1 MSAATA
7 RDYQTTQNLYPTTD
21 PAAIGAFWDAMTEPG
36 GICEMRIIR
45 QETDQYGKK
54 IIDSA
59 YFTDQHAF
67 VAAAQHI
74 HPSYAAGVYLTM
86 NPVDP
91 DAPTLALKKDGTRRR
106 PFNKGATRAYKGD
119 TTPDEHILMR
129 RHLLID
135 IDAANPTG
143 VSATDKERAAALVR
157 RDEIRAYLDG
167 LGWAPPR
174 VETSSGNGGGLLYE
188 IDLPNDEMSRQLIKR
203 DLEALSARFTT
214 ATATVDVA
222 NSNTARITRIPG
234 TVTAKG
240 ENTPERPWRR
250 ATAVYPDGAG
260 IVTRAQLE
268 SLAAQ
273 APSAKRGTAQRRGA
287 ASGDDRASCD
297 DTNGDDEY
305 ARLLEEGAPAGQRR
319 TVLLK
324 LVGHYLHRRLSPREI
339 GVILRP
345 WADRCQPPVPHAH
358 LDDIIRDLADAEARK
373 QPGTDEEDAQGD
385 TPLTERELVQRELV
399 QRDAL
404 QRAYATIADLTA
416 QITAW
421 EILRTTK
428 AFPTKAAAVL
438 VHMHKRAGVR
448 LGQPLPDDMPCNQ
461 YADDQDI
468 AAEGIARSAY
478 KEGLDILLNLGLVT
492 QKQVMKKIPDPEP
505 GAGDTAPVRGRGRG
519 VPWFYMYGLAGPA
532 VNALW
537 TQLPTMIEIAP
548 TKRQVKAAESRK
560 ERLARAIEE
569 EQPTLH
575 VVRALKRE
583 VADVRQ
589 DRQNVVFEYR
599 AVSQERDNAREQAEA
614 ATRERDRA
622 LQDAQRIIR
631 DYQQPAVMLG
641 CTGCGQRI
649 DLATYRCDDC
659 RARER
664 EEAGDLRLDVNL
676 KSPTGAGTVEVTNRL
691 TSNLK
696 YPDPP
701 MKPCYECGVTLTPH
715 GHTCKPCR
723 LGERPPAPLHIP
735 DCAASGQGLHS

>member
-1 MSAATA
+1 MTAFARDKTTWAAATPTSDPSEIRRFVTA
-7 RDYQTTQNLYPTTD
+7 VPANGLPYELRILRKDTSPNGNKLIDSGFFTT
-21 PAAIGAFWDAMTEPG
+21 TEPQAL
-36 GICEMRIIR
+36 IE
-45 QETDQYGKK
+45 
-54 IIDSA
+54 
-59 YFTDQHAF
+59 
-67 VAAAQHI
+67 AAAGI
-74 HPSYAAGVYLTM
+74 TGDYASGVYLTM
-86 NPVDP
+86 SPVDP
-91 DAPTLALKKDGTRRR
+91 SLPAELGRPLNRLARAVGKTTADPRITRRR
-106 PFNKGATRAYKGD
+106 
-119 TTPDEHILMR
+119 II
-129 RHLLID
+129 LID
-135 IDAANPTG
+135 VDAVKPAG
-143 VSATDKERAAALVR
+143 MAGMSATDAERAAALAT
-157 RDEIRAYLDG
+157 RDEIEAWLQDA
-167 LGWAPPR
+167 GWPAPR
-174 VETSSGNGGGLLYE
+174 VKTSSGNGGGLLYE
-188 IDLPNDEMSRQLIKR
+188 IDLPNDEMARQLIKR

-222 NSNTARITRIPG
+222 NSNAARITRIPG

-240 ENTPERPWRR
+240 ENTPDRPWRR

-260 IVTRAQLE
+260 VVTRDQLVA
-268 SLAAQ
+268 LAAQ
-273 APSAKRGTAQRRGA
+273 APSANRGTSQRSDASIA
-287 ASGDDRASCD
+287 ADRASRGD
-297 DTNGDDEY
+297 NNGDDEY

-339 GVILRP
+339 GVILRS
-345 WADRCQPPVPHAH
+345 WADRCQPPVPYAH
-358 LDDIIRDLADAEARK
+358 LDDVIRAVAEAEARK
-373 QPGTDEEDAQGD
+373 QPRTDEEDAQGD
-385 TPLTERELVQRELV
+385 TPLTERERV

-428 AFPTKAAAVL
+428 AFPTKAAAVI

-599 AVSQERDNAREQAEA
+599 AVSQERDNARAQAEA
-614 ATRERDRA
+614 AARERDRA

-631 DYQQPAVMLG
+631 DHQQPAVMLG

-701 MKPCYECGVTLTPH
+701 MKPCTGGCGTLTPH
-715 GHTCKPCR
+715 GWPCKPCR
-723 LGERPPAPLHIP
+723 TLVHIP
-735 DCAASGQGLHS
+735 TPTVAARGQQEVRHDR

>member
-7 RDYQTTQNLYPTTD
+7 RDYQTTQNLPPTTD
-21 PAAIGAFWDAMTEPG
+21 PNAIGAFWDAMTGPG
-36 GICEMRIIR
+36 RVYEMRIIR
-45 QETDQYGKK
+45 QETDRYGNKL
-54 IIDSA
+54 IDSA

-67 VAAAQHI
+67 VAAAQRI
-74 HPSYAAGVYLTM
+74 HPTYAAGVYLTM

-91 DAPTLALKKDGTRRR
+91 NAPTLALKKDGTPRR
-106 PFNKGATRAYKGD
+106 PFNKGATRAYTGD
-119 TTPDEHILMR
+119 TTPDEHVVSR

-143 VSATDKERAAALVR
+143 VSATDKERAAALAR
-157 RDEIRAYLDG
+157 RDDIHTYLQDVM
-167 LGWAPPR
+167 GWGPAR
-174 VETSSGNGGGLLYE
+174 VVTSSGNGGGLIFV
-188 IDLPNDEMSRQLIKR
+188 IDLPNDDAAKQLIKR
-203 DLEALSARFTT
+203 VLGVLDARFSTP
-214 ATATVDVA
+214 AATVDLA
-222 NSNTARITRIPG
+222 NSNAARITRIPG

-240 ENTPERPWRR
+240 NHTPERPWRR
-250 ATAVYPDGAG
+250 ATATYPDGAG

-268 SLAAQ
+268 ALAAH
-273 APSAKRGTAQRRGA
+273 APSATRRTSQRRGA
-287 ASGDDRASCD
+287 ATDANGTPIIEDS
-297 DTNGDDEY
+297 GDDEY
-305 ARLLEEGAPAGQRR
+305 ARLLEEGAPEGQRR

-324 LVGHYLHRRLSPREI
+324 LVGHYLHRGLSAREI

-345 WADRCQPPVPHAH
+345 WADRCQPPVPYAH
-358 LDDIIRDLADAEARK
+358 LDSVIRDLANAEARK
-373 QPGTDEEDAQGD
+373 QPRTDEEDAQGD
-385 TPLTERELVQRELV
+385 TPLTERERV

-404 QRAYATIADLTA
+404 HRAYATIADLTA

-478 KEGLDILLNLGLVT
+478 KEGLDILLNLGLVNR
-492 QKQVMKKIPDPEP
+492 KQVMKKVPDPEP
-505 GAGDTAPVRGRGRG
+505 GEGDQATVKGRGRG
-519 VPWFYMYGLAGPA
+519 LPWFHMYGLNAPA

-537 TQLPTMIEIAP
+537 AQLPTMTEIAP
-548 TKRQVKAAESRK
+548 TQRQVKAEASRK
-560 ERLARAIEE
+560 ERLERAIEE
-569 EQPTLH
+569 EKPTLH

-583 VADVRQ
+583 VAEVRQ

-599 AVSQERDNAREQAEA
+599 AVSQERDNARAQAEA
-614 ATRERDRA
+614 AAKQRDQA

-631 DYQQPAVMLG
+631 DHQQPAVMLG

-664 EEAGDLRLDVNL
+664 AEAGDLRLTSNL
-676 KSPTGAGTVEVTNRL
+676 KSPTRAGTVEVTNRL

-701 MKPCYECGVTLTPH
+701 MKPCTGGCGTLTPH
-715 GHTCKPCR
+715 GWTCKACR
-723 LGERPPAPLHIP
+723 EPLHAP
-735 DCAASGQGLHS
+735 DSTSTTREAAYGL

>member
-1 MSAATA
+1 MTAFARDKTTWAAATPTSDPSEIRRFVTA
-7 RDYQTTQNLYPTTD
+7 VPANGLPYELRILRKDTSPNGNKLIDSGFFTT
-21 PAAIGAFWDAMTEPG
+21 TEPQAL
-36 GICEMRIIR
+36 IE
-45 QETDQYGKK
+45 
-54 IIDSA
+54 
-59 YFTDQHAF
+59 
-67 VAAAQHI
+67 AAAGI
-74 HPSYAAGVYLTM
+74 TGDYASGVYLTM
-86 NPVDP
+86 SPVDP
-91 DAPTLALKKDGTRRR
+91 SLPAELGRPLNRLARAVGKTTADPRITRRR
-106 PFNKGATRAYKGD
+106 
-119 TTPDEHILMR
+119 II
-129 RHLLID
+129 LID
-135 IDAANPTG
+135 VDAIKPAG
-143 VSATDKERAAALVR
+143 MAGMSATDAERAAALAT
-157 RDEIRAYLDG
+157 RDEIEAWLQDA
-167 LGWAPPR
+167 GWPAPR
-174 VETSSGNGGGLLYE
+174 VKTSSGNGGGLLYE
-188 IDLPNDEMSRQLIKR
+188 IDLPNDEMARQLIKR

-222 NSNTARITRIPG
+222 NSNAARITRIPG

-240 ENTPERPWRR
+240 ENTPDRPWRR

-260 IVTRAQLE
+260 VVTRDQLVA
-268 SLAAQ
+268 LAAQ
-273 APSAKRGTAQRRGA
+273 APSANRGTSQRSDASIA
-287 ASGDDRASCD
+287 ADRASRGD
-297 DTNGDDEY
+297 NNGDDEY
-305 ARLLEEGAPAGQRR
+305 AHLLEEGAPAGQRR

-339 GVILRP
+339 GVILRS
-345 WADRCQPPVPHAH
+345 WADRCQPPVPYAH
-358 LDDIIRDLADAEARK
+358 LDDVIRAVAEAEARK
-373 QPGTDEEDAQGD
+373 QPRTDEEDAQGD
-385 TPLTERELVQRELV
+385 TPLTERERV

-428 AFPTKAAAVL
+428 AFPTKAAAVI

-599 AVSQERDNAREQAEA
+599 AVSQERDNARAQAEA
-614 ATRERDRA
+614 AARERDRA

-631 DYQQPAVMLG
+631 DHQQPAVMLG

-701 MKPCYECGVTLTPH
+701 MKPCTGGCGTLTPH
-715 GHTCKPCR
+715 GWPCKPCR
-723 LGERPPAPLHIP
+723 TLVHIP
-735 DCAASGQGLHS
+735 TPTVAARGQQEVRHDR

>member
-1 MSAATA
+1 MSASA
-7 RDYQTTQNLYPTTD
+7 RDKTTWAAPAPTTD
-21 PAAIGAFWDAMTEPG
+21 PVAIGQFARVVMKPGNVYELRILRKEVGPNGNKLIDSGFFTEPQALS
-36 GICEMRIIR
+36 E
-45 QETDQYGKK
+45 
-54 IIDSA
+54 
-59 YFTDQHAF
+59 
-67 VAAAQHI
+67 AAAGI
-74 HPSYAAGVYLTM
+74 TGDYASGVYVTM

-91 DAPTLALKKDGTRRR
+91 ALPAELG
-106 PFNKGATRAYKGD
+106 RALNRLYRNVGK
-119 TTPDEHILMR
+119 TTPDARIAR
-129 RHLLID
+129 RLFLLID
-135 IDAANPTG
+135 VDAVKPADIPG
-143 VSATDKERAAALVR
+143 IAGMSARGAERAAALAT
-157 RDEIRAYLDG
+157 RDEIEAWLQAQ
-167 LGWAPPR
+167 GWRRPR

-188 IDLPNDEMSRQLIKR
+188 IDLPNDEMSKQLIKGV
-203 DLEALSARFTT
+203 LEALSARFTT

-222 NSNTARITRIPG
+222 NSNAARITRAIG

-240 ENTPERPWRR
+240 DHTPDRPWRR
-250 ATAVYPDGAG
+250 ATATYPEGAVV
-260 IVTRAQLE
+260 VTRAQLE
-268 SLAAQ
+268 ALATH
-273 APSAKRGTAQRRGA
+273 APSAQRRTSPRSSDA
-287 ASGDDRASCD
+287 IGDDRASCGD
-297 DTNGDDEY
+297 NNGDDEY
-305 ARLLEEGAPAGQRR
+305 ARLLEEGAPEGQRR

-324 LVGHYLHRRLSPREI
+324 LVGHYLHRGLSAREI

-358 LDDIIRDLADAEARK
+358 LDDIIRDLATAEARK
-373 QPGTDEEDAQGD
+373 QPRTDEEDAPAED
-385 TPLTERELVQRELV
+385 TPLTERERV

-428 AFPTKAAAVL
+428 AFPAKAAAVL

-478 KEGLDILLNLGLVT
+478 KEGLDILLNLGLVNR
-492 QKQVMKKIPDPEP
+492 KQVMKKVPDPEP
-505 GAGDTAPVRGRGRG
+505 GAGDQATVKGRGRG
-519 VPWFYMYGLAGPA
+519 LPWFHMYGLAGPA

-537 TQLPTMIEIAP
+537 TQLPTMTEIAP
-548 TKRQVKAAESRK
+548 TERQVRAAESRK
-560 ERLARAIEE
+560 GRLERAIEE
-569 EQPTLH
+569 EKPTLH

-599 AVSQERDNAREQAEA
+599 AVTQERDNARAQAEA
-614 ATRERDRA
+614 AAKERDQA
-622 LQDAQRIIR
+622 LQNAQRIIR
-631 DYQQPAVMLG
+631 DHQQPAVMLG
-641 CTGCGQRI
+641 CKGCGTRI
-649 DLATYRCDDC
+649 DLDTWRCDDC

-696 YPDPP
+696 YPDPS

-723 LGERPPAPLHIP
+723 LGERPPAPLHIQTGF
-735 DCAASGQGLHS
+735 AAGQEARHGR

>member
-1 MSAATA
+1 MSAAA
-7 RDYQTTQNLYPTTD
+7 RDKTTWAAAAPTTD
-21 PAAIGAFWDAMTEPG
+21 PAEIGRFWDALTKPGNVHELRILRTETG
-36 GICEMRIIR
+36 L
-45 QETDQYGKK
+45 TGKK
-54 IIDSA
+54 LIDSA
-59 YFTDQHAF
+59 F
-67 VAAAQHI
+67 VDERQVFIDILAPITGA
-74 HPSYAAGVYLTM
+74 YASGAYLTM

-91 DAPTLALKKDGTRRR
+91 SLPAELGRPLNRLVRAVGKTTTDLRITRRR
-106 PFNKGATRAYKGD
+106 IF
-119 TTPDEHILMR
+119 
-129 RHLLID
+129 LID
-135 IDAANPTG
+135 VDAANPPG
-143 VSATDKERAAALVR
+143 MSATAEERTAALAI
-157 RDEIRAYLDG
+157 RDEIEAWLQDA
-167 LGWAPPR
+167 GWPTPH
-174 VETSSGNGGGLLYE
+174 VKTSSGNGGGLLYE
-188 IDLPNDEMSRQLIKR
+188 IDLPNDEMSKQLIKR

-222 NSNTARITRIPG
+222 NSNAARITRIPG

-240 ENTPERPWRR
+240 ENTPDRPWRR

-260 IVTRAQLE
+260 VVTRDQLVA
-268 SLAAQ
+268 LAAQ
-273 APSAKRGTAQRRGA
+273 APSANRGTSQRSDASIA
-287 ASGDDRASCD
+287 ADRASRGD
-297 DTNGDDEY
+297 NNGDDEY

-345 WADRCQPPVPHAH
+345 WADRCQPPVPSAH
-358 LDDIIRDLADAEARK
+358 LDDIIRDLAEAEARK
-373 QPGTDEEDAQGD
+373 QPRTDEEDAQGD
-385 TPLTERELVQRELV
+385 TPLTERERV

-468 AAEGIARSAY
+468 ATEGIARSAY

-614 ATRERDRA
+614 AARERDRA

-631 DYQQPAVMLG
+631 DHQQPAVMLG

-676 KSPTGAGTVEVTNRL
+676 KSPPGAGTVEVTNRL

>member
-1 MSAATA
+1 MTAFARDKTTWAAATPTSDPSEIRRFVTA
-7 RDYQTTQNLYPTTD
+7 VPANGLPYELRILRKDTSPNGNKLIDSGFFTT
-21 PAAIGAFWDAMTEPG
+21 TEPQAL
-36 GICEMRIIR
+36 IE
-45 QETDQYGKK
+45 
-54 IIDSA
+54 
-59 YFTDQHAF
+59 
-67 VAAAQHI
+67 AAAGI
-74 HPSYAAGVYLTM
+74 TGDYASGVYLTM
-86 NPVDP
+86 SPVDP
-91 DAPTLALKKDGTRRR
+91 SLPAELGRPLNRLARAVGKTTADPRITRRR
-106 PFNKGATRAYKGD
+106 
-119 TTPDEHILMR
+119 II
-129 RHLLID
+129 LID
-135 IDAANPTG
+135 VDAVKPAG
-143 VSATDKERAAALVR
+143 MAGMSATDAERAAALAT
-157 RDEIRAYLDG
+157 RDEIEAWLQDA
-167 LGWAPPR
+167 GWPAPR
-174 VETSSGNGGGLLYE
+174 VKTSSGNGGGLLYE
-188 IDLPNDEMSRQLIKR
+188 IDLPNDEMARQLIKR

-222 NSNTARITRIPG
+222 NSNAARITRIPG

-240 ENTPERPWRR
+240 ENTPDRPWRR

-260 IVTRAQLE
+260 VVTRDQLVA
-268 SLAAQ
+268 LAAQ
-273 APSAKRGTAQRRGA
+273 APSANRGTSQRSDASIA
-287 ASGDDRASCD
+287 ADRASRGD
-297 DTNGDDEY
+297 NNGDDEY
-305 ARLLEEGAPAGQRR
+305 AHLLEEGAPAGQRR

-339 GVILRP
+339 GVILRS
-345 WADRCQPPVPHAH
+345 WADRCQPPVPYAH
-358 LDDIIRDLADAEARK
+358 LDDVIRAVAEAEARK
-373 QPGTDEEDAQGD
+373 QPRTDEEDAQGD
-385 TPLTERELVQRELV
+385 TPLTERERV

-428 AFPTKAAAVL
+428 AFPTKAAAVI

-599 AVSQERDNAREQAEA
+599 AVSQERDNARAQAEA
-614 ATRERDRA
+614 AARERDRA

-631 DYQQPAVMLG
+631 DHQQPAVMLG

-701 MKPCYECGVTLTPH
+701 MKPCTGGCGTLTPH
-715 GHTCKPCR
+715 GWPCKPCR
-723 LGERPPAPLHIP
+723 TLVHIP
-735 DCAASGQGLHS
+735 TPTVAARGQQEVRHDR

>member
-1 MSAATA
+1 MTAFARDKTTWATA
-7 RDYQTTQNLYPTTD
+7 APPTD
-21 PAAIGAFWDAMTEPG
+21 PVAIGQFARVVITPG
-36 GICEMRIIR
+36 NVHELRILR
-45 QETDQYGKK
+45 KDTGPTGKK
-54 IIDSA
+54 LIDSA
-59 YFTDQHAF
+59 FVTDSQTCSD
-67 VAAAQHI
+67 I
-74 HPSYAAGVYLTM
+74 AAGITGAYASGVYVTM

-91 DAPTLALKKDGTRRR
+91 SLPAELGRSLNRLYRNVSRTTPDTRITRRR
-106 PFNKGATRAYKGD
+106 
-119 TTPDEHILMR
+119 I
-129 RHLLID
+129 LLID
-135 IDAANPTG
+135 VDAANPPG
-143 VSATDKERAAALVR
+143 MSATAEERAAALAT
-157 RDEIRAYLDG
+157 RDEIEIWLQG
-167 LGWAPPR
+167 EGWRSPR
-174 VETSSGNGGGLLYE
+174 VVTCSGNGGGLLYE
-188 IDLPNDEMSRQLIKR
+188 IDLPNDEASRQLIKR
-203 DLEALSARFTT
+203 ALEALHARFTT
-214 ATATVDVA
+214 PAATVDVA
-222 NSNTARITRIPG
+222 NSNAARITRSPG

-240 ENTPERPWRR
+240 GHTPERPWRR
-250 ATAVYPDGAG
+250 ATAGYPDGAG
-260 IVTRAQLE
+260 IVTRAQFE
-268 SLAAQ
+268 ALAAQ
-273 APSAKRGTAQRRGA
+273 APSAKRGTSRRRGA
-287 ASGDDRASCD
+287 AADDDRTSRGD
-297 DTNGDDEY
+297 NNGDDEY

-358 LDDIIRDLADAEARK
+358 LDDIIRDVANAEARK
-373 QPGTDEEDAQGD
+373 QPRTDEEDAQGD
-385 TPLTERELVQRELV
+385 TPLTERERV

-537 TQLPTMIEIAP
+537 IQLPTMIEIAP

-560 ERLARAIEE
+560 DRLARAIEE

-599 AVSQERDNAREQAEA
+599 AVSQERDNARAQAEA
-614 ATRERDRA
+614 AARERDRA

-631 DYQQPAVMLG
+631 DHQQPAVMLG

-649 DLATYRCDDC
+649 NLATYRCDDC

-664 EEAGDLRLDVNL
+664 EEAGDLRLTSNL

-701 MKPCYECGVTLTPH
+701 MKPCTGECGTLTPH
-715 GHTCKPCR
+715 GWPCKPCR
-723 LGERPPAPLHIP
+723 TLVHIP
-735 DCAASGQGLHS
+735 TPTVAALGQREVRHDR

>member
-1 MSAATA
+1 MNAATVH
-7 RDYQTTQNLYPTTD
+7 DYQTTQHLPPTTD
-21 PAAIGAFWDAMTEPG
+21 PDAIGAFCNAMIEPG
-36 GICEMRIIR
+36 SICEMRIIR

-59 YFTDQHAF
+59 YFADPRALVP
-67 VAAAQHI
+67 VAQRI

-91 DAPTLALKKDGTRRR
+91 NAPTLALKKDGTRRR

-119 TTPDEHILMR
+119 TTPDEHILSR

-143 VSATDKERAAALVR
+143 VSATDEERAAALAR
-157 RDEIRAYLDG
+157 RDDIHTYLRDVM
-167 LGWAPPR
+167 GWGPAR
-174 VETSSGNGGGLLYE
+174 VVTSSGNGGGLIFV
-188 IDLPNDEMSRQLIKR
+188 IDLPNDDAAKQLVKR
-203 DLEALSARFTT
+203 VLGVLDARFSTP
-214 ATATVDVA
+214 AATVDLA
-222 NSNTARITRIPG
+222 NSNAARITRIPG

-240 ENTPERPWRR
+240 DHTPERPWRG
-250 ATAVYPDGAG
+250 ATATYPDGAC
-260 IVTRAQLE
+260 IITRAQLE
-268 SLAAQ
+268 ALAAH
-273 APSAKRGTAQRRGA
+273 APSAKRGTSQRRGA
-287 ASGDDRASCD
+287 ANGDNRASCD
-297 DTNGDDEY
+297 DNNGDDEY

-358 LDDIIRDLADAEARK
+358 LDDIIRDVANAEARK
-373 QPGTDEEDAQGD
+373 QPRTDEEDAQGD
-385 TPLTERELVQRELV
+385 TPLTERELV

-599 AVSQERDNAREQAEA
+599 AVTQERDNARAQAEA
-614 ATRERDRA
+614 AARERDRA

-631 DYQQPAVMLG
+631 DHQQPAVMLG

-649 DLATYRCDDC
+649 DLATYRCNDC

-676 KSPTGAGTVEVTNRL
+676 KSQKGAGTVEVTNRL

-701 MKPCYECGVTLTPH
+701 MKPCAGGCGTLTPH
-715 GHTCKPCR
+715 GWECKPCR
-723 LGERPPAPLHIP
+723 GRPVDTLHIP
-735 DCAASGQGLHS
+735 GSAAHTQEAAHGY

>member
-1 MSAATA
+1 MSASPHDTDA
-7 RDYQTTQNLYPTTD
+7 RGLTPTTD
-21 PAAIGAFWDAMTEPG
+21 PNAIGAFFDAMIEPG
-36 GICEMRIIR
+36 RICEMRIIR
-45 QETDQYGKK
+45 QETDKYGKK

-59 YFTDQHAF
+59 YFADARALVP
-67 VAAAQHI
+67 VAQRI

-91 DAPTLALKKDGTRRR
+91 NAPTLALKKDRTRRR

-119 TTPDEHILMR
+119 TTPDEHILSR

-143 VSATDKERAAALVR
+143 VSATDEERAAALAR
-157 RDEIRAYLDG
+157 RDDIHTYLQDVM
-167 LGWAPPR
+167 GWGPAR
-174 VETSSGNGGGLLYE
+174 VVTSSGNGGGLIFV
-188 IDLPNDEMSRQLIKR
+188 IDLPNDDAAKQLVKR
-203 DLEALSARFTT
+203 VLGVLDARFSTP
-214 ATATVDVA
+214 AATVDLA
-222 NSNTARITRIPG
+222 NSNAARITRIPG
-234 TVTAKG
+234 TITAKG
-240 ENTPERPWRR
+240 ENTPDRPWRR
-250 ATAVYPDGAG
+250 ATATYPDGAG

-273 APSAKRGTAQRRGA
+273 APSAKRGTTQRRGA

-358 LDDIIRDLADAEARK
+358 LDDIIRDVANAEARK
-373 QPGTDEEDAQGD
+373 QPRTDEEDAQGD
-385 TPLTERELVQRELV
+385 TPLTERERV

-404 QRAYATIADLTA
+404 HRAYATIADLTA

-461 YADDQDI
+461 FADDQDI

-478 KEGLDILLNLGLVT
+478 KEGLDILLNLGLVNR
-492 QKQVMKKIPDPEP
+492 KQVMKKVPDPEP
-505 GAGDTAPVRGRGRG
+505 GEGDQATVKGRGRG
-519 VPWFYMYGLAGPA
+519 LPWFHMYGLNGPA
-532 VNALW
+532 VNDLW
-537 TQLPTMIEIAP
+537 AQLPTMTEIAP
-548 TKRQVKAAESRK
+548 TQRQVKAEASRK
-560 ERLARAIEE
+560 ERLERAIEE
-569 EQPTLH
+569 EKPTLH

-599 AVSQERDNAREQAEA
+599 AVSQERDNARALAEA
-614 ATRERDRA
+614 AARERDQA
-622 LQDAQRIIR
+622 LENAQRIIR
-631 DYQQPAVMLG
+631 DHQQPAVMLG

-715 GHTCKPCR
+715 GHTCKACR
-723 LGERPPAPLHIP
+723 LGERPLAPLHIP
-735 DCAASGQGLHS
+735 DCAASGQGVRS